1 MSDPYSPDD
10 DANRDPGATQEEA
23 GIPEIAD
30 DLRPTDDIP
39 EPEARPVPV
48 DAPTPGLFR
57 VEEERT
63 LDDRLAEEVP
73 DDAPATD
80 ETQADV
86 AGDGVTGMHIETEPD
101 S

>member
-10 DANRDPGATQEEA
+10 EANRDPGASQEEA
-23 GIPEIAD
+23 GVPEIAD
-30 DLRPTDDIP
+30 DLRPTDDTP
-39 EPEARPVPV
+39 EPEARSVPT
-48 DAPTPGLFR
+48 DAPTYGLFR

-63 LDDRLAEEVP
+63 LDDRLAEEAP
-73 DDAPATD
+73 EDDPRTD
-80 ETQADV
+80 EAQTDV